1 MQINHPISLVA
12 KGITANDENRF
23 IYGLPENEPEGT
35 RTPDTR
41 FRKPLLYP
49 TELLVQLIQFYKSKL
64 RHLLYIKSMHN
75 ASSI

>member
-49 TELLVQLIQFYKSKL
+49 TELLVQLI
-64 RHLLYIKSMHN
+64 
-75 ASSI
+75 SIL